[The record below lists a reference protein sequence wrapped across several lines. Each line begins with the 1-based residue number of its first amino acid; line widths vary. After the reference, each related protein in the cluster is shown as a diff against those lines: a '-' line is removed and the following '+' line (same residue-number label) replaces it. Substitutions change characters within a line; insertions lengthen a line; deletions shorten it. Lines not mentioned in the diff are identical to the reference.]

1 MRTAYDLSPLYRSM
15 IGADHM
21 AGMLESA
28 LNGATGRDYPP
39 YDIEKTGEQAY
50 RISVATAGFR
60 EDELEIVAQPN
71 LLIVRGRKAPAQ
83 AQDAARF
90 LHHGLAHRPFEHR
103 FELADYI
110 VVREARYADGLLT
123 VDLEREVP
131 EALKP
136 RRIEIRAAGA
146 ESAADNN
153 PLSRLAQAS
162 RRAKK
167 AA

>member
-1 MRTAYDLSPLYRSM
+1 MRTAYDLSPLYCSM

-28 LNGATGRDYPP
+28 LNGAASRDYPP

-50 RISVATAGFR
+50 RITVATAGFR

-71 LLIVRGRKAPAQ
+71 LLVVRGRKAQ
-83 AQDAARF
+83 APNADRF
-90 LHHGLAHRPFEHR
+90 LHHGLAQRPFEHR

-110 VVREARYADGLLT
+110 VVRAAHYADGLLT
-123 VDLEREVP
+123 VELEREVP

-136 RRIEIRAAGA
+136 RRIEIRTPATPAAA
-146 ESAADNN
+146 I
-153 PLSRLAQAS
+153 SRLSPAG
-162 RRAKK
+162 RRSQK

>member
-28 LNGATGRDYPP
+28 LNGATSRDYPP

-60 EDELEIVAQPN
+60 EEELEIIAQPN
-71 LLIVRGRKAPAQ
+71 LLIVRGRKPQ
-83 AQDAARF
+83 TQGQDAARF
-90 LHHGLAHRPFEHR
+90 LHHGLAQRPFEHR

-123 VDLEREVP
+123 IALEREVP
-131 EALKP
+131 DALKP
-136 RRIEIRAAGA
+136 RRIEIRADGA
-146 ESAADNN
+146 DAPAAN
-153 PLSRLAQAS
+153 PLTRLAQAS

>member
-21 AGMLESA
+21 AGLLESA
-28 LNGATGRDYPP
+28 LNGAASRDYPP

-60 EDELEIVAQPN
+60 EDELEVVAQPN
-71 LLIVRGRKAPAQ
+71 LLIVRGRKAE

-90 LHHGLAHRPFEHR
+90 LHHGLAQRPFEHR

-110 VVREARYADGLLT
+110 VVRQAHYADGLLT
-123 VDLEREVP
+123 IELEREVP
-131 EALKP
+131 DALKP
-136 RRIEIRAAGA
+136 RQIEIRAGVA
-146 ESAADNN
+146 EAPAAT
-153 PLSRLAQAS
+153 PLSPLAQVA